1 MKRIIITLCAA
12 MMATAAWAQKNVSV
26 EVIGHRGGRQE
37 FEENTLSAFEDAC
50 KKGVHSF
57 ETDVRL
63 TADNE
68 LVIIHDASLKRMT
81 GTDMDVEKSTRDQ
94 ISKVVTAKGNHIPF
108 ADQLAELF
116 STNDVHYIEW
126 EMKTNNYTQEQLDF
140 YCDKLYKTVMANKPE
155 GALYV
160 FSSFDTR
167 SIKTMQRLH
176 PDAECMFIIG
186 QGMSYE
192 LIKTVKDLGLKRVAC
207 NINNTTRKSM
217 QNAHKAGLIVNLW
230 PGVAVEDFQL
240 AVSLGADISC
250 SDIPVE
256 VMKFA
261 KKKMKWVSPH
271 NPDLK

>member
-12 MMATAAWAQKNVSV
+12 MMATAALAQKNVSV

-37 FEENTLSAFEDAC
+37 FEENTLSAFEGAC

-68 LVIIHDASLKRMT
+68 LVIIHDSSLKRMT
-81 GTDMDVEKSTRDQ
+81 GTDMDVEKSTREQ
-94 ISKVVTAKGNHIPF
+94 IAKVVTQKGNHIPF
-108 ADQLAELF
+108 ADELAELF
-116 STNDVHYIEW
+116 STRDIHYIEW
-126 EMKTNNYTQEQLDF
+126 EMKSNNYTQEQLDL

-186 QGMSYE
+186 KGMSDE

-217 QNAHKAGLIVNLW
+217 KNAHKEGLIVNLW

-256 VMKFA
+256 VMNFA

-271 NPDLK
+271 NPELK